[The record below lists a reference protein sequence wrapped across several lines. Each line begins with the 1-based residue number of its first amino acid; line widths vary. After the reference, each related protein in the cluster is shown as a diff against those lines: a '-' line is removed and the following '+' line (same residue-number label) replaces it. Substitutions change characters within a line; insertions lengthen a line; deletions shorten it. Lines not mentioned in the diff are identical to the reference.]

1 MAVSVANPAAGAAV
15 VAAPNA
21 CDDRPRSVLGE
32 DGRGLSSGNDTVQS
46 SGAPVDIMRLLILL
60 VEPALL
66 LRRLLQNRRS
76 VVRCSSHSDPVS
88 RK

>member
-1 MAVSVANPAAGAAV
+1 MNPAAV
-15 VAAPNA
+15 NAPNA
-21 CDDRPRSVLGE
+21 PCDDRPKSVLGE

-46 SGAPVDIMRLLILL
+46 SVPPVDTTRLLMLLILL